1 MYNKKIYNFQ
11 CLSFYL
17 FIHFAEIESWLSGWR
32 RLQSCVKF
40 FSLKSSNKRRILLT
54 ERDVFSRAA
63 LIENS
68 EQSYGDH
75 KNNLYGQSQSSIRG
89 HLSNQQP
96 SLQANSP
103 I

>member
-63 LIENS
+63 LIENP

-75 KNNLYGQSQSSIRG
+75 KTTCTVN
-89 HLSNQQP
+89 P
-96 SLQANSP
+96 SLV
-103 I
+103 